1 MNNKIVSLNQLK
13 DIKKKCHKNGNK
25 VVLVHGVF
33 DVIHIGHLD
42 HFKDAK
48 SYGDILVVSLTSD
61 EFVNKGFNQPYFKVN
76 KDVILSHIDLI
87 DYITVSNLKFS
98 RVIKI

>member
-1 MNNKIVSLNQLK
+1 MK
-13 DIKKKCHKNGNK
+13 K

-61 EFVNKGFNQPYFKVN
+61 E
-76 KDVILSHIDLI
+76 L
-87 DYITVSNLKFS
+87 
-98 RVIKI
+98 